1 LRKISR
7 RTVDGPRILRHETS
21 QFKKLDT
28 ANRRRTFNAR
38 LYNEGLGDLDGIEVP
53 YTPKHCLHVY
63 HQYTIRVLGG
73 RRDAL
78 RERLK
83 AKGIGTGVY
92 YPKGLYDSPV
102 LKGRISQKSKAFP
115 ETGKASAE
123 VLSLPVHPLLSKA
136 DIARV
141 IKSIVAFME

>member
-1 LRKISR
+1 MHTGHL
-7 RTVDGPRILRHETS
+7 VQL
-21 QFKKLDT
+21 KKLDR
-28 ANRRRTFNAR
+28 ANMRRASNAR
-38 LYNEGLGDLDGIEVP
+38 LYNKGLSNLEGIEVP
-53 YTPKHCLHVY
+53 YTPKHCLHVH

-83 AKGIGTGVY
+83 AKGIGTGGVY

-102 LKGRISQKSKAFP
+102 LKGRLSKTKKTFP
-115 ETGKASAE
+115 QTEKACEE
-123 VLSLPVHPLLSKA
+123 VMSLPVHPLLSTA

-141 IKSIVAFME
+141 IKNIVAFME

>member
-1 LRKISR
+1 MHTGHL
-7 RTVDGPRILRHETS
+7 VQL
-21 QFKKLDT
+21 KKLDR
-28 ANRRRTFNAR
+28 ANMRRAANAR
-38 LYNEGLGDLDGIEVP
+38 LYNEGLGDLDGIEIP
-53 YTPKHCLHVY
+53 YTPKHCLHVH
-63 HQYTIRVLGG
+63 HQYTIRVLGD

-102 LKGRISQKSKAFP
+102 LKGRLKQAKQAFP
-115 ETGKASAE
+115 ETEKACEE
-123 VLSLPVHPLLSKA
+123 VLSLPVHPLLSRA

-141 IKSIVAFME
+141 IKSIVAFIE

>member
-1 LRKISR
+1 MKRW
-7 RTVDGPRILRHETS
+7 TFGYRIPLYNSYVPVR
-21 QFKKLDT
+21 
-28 ANRRRTFNAR
+28 ANIKRVSNAR
-38 LYNEGLGDLDGIEVP
+38 LYNKGLDRLDGIEVP

-78 RERLK
+78 REHLK

-102 LKGRISQKSKAFP
+102 LKGRLKQTKKDFP
-115 ETGKASAE
+115 ETEKTCKE

-141 IKSIVAFME
+141 IKSIREFIARS